1 MQTQLQKQK
10 ESTITTAT
18 VQQKSIEN
26 TGFTLQD
33 NRATPNAIT
42 QLQEVTQLGDKKR
55 FKKGKKSKTKKTFIV
70 LLATFGLILESK
82 KNKNTRKNTKN
93 AKQM

>member
-55 FKKGKKSKTKKTFIV
+55 FKKGKKSKTKKTKTKKKE
-70 LLATFGLILESK
+70 LLRK
-82 KNKNTRKNTKN
+82 KQQSRIIE
-93 AKQM
+93 